1 MFGHN
6 AKQAKAI
13 FSTELLTTFG
23 KLSQPDIDKIDG
35 RSERL
40 ISELTDQYGWCEDF
54 ARQKAEAFELKLSI
68 GSTANPAKVQVG
80 VGS

>member
-6 AKQAKAI
+6 AKKSKAMFGVGI
-13 FSTELLTTFG
+13 LTTFG

-40 ISELTDQYGWCEDF
+40 ITELTDQYGWCEDF
-54 ARQKAEAFELKLSI
+54 ARQKADAFELKLAMGTTENLS
-68 GSTANPAKVQVG
+68 NVPAG
-80 VGS
+80 VAS